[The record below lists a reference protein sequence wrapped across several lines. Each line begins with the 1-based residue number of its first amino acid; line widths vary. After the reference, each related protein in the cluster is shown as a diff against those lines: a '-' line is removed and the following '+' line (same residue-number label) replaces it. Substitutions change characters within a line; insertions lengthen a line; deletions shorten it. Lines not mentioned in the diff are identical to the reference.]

1 MFGIIIP
8 MKKEEKK
15 EEEIKRTV
23 NTQTEKRIPVIVYEP
38 MTRMNLKL
46 F

>member
-15 EEEIKRTV
+15 EEIKRTV

-38 MTRMNLKL
+38 MTRMNLKW